1 MGFFRYKAMPQQGKR
16 PVSGTIEAENPRHAR
31 ALLREQALLPI
42 TIDRIETQSAGSSLW
57 QSPPRIARG
66 RMPVFVR
73 QFSALLD
80 AGLSVDGALQVL
92 AEQSEDAREARLIA
106 QLRDDIAS
114 GASLSKAFARHPATF
129 PLVCRALIHAGEE
142 SGKLPDVMQR
152 LATYL
157 EGRSE
162 LNTKVGIA
170 FVYPALVLGVSILVV
185 IGMLAFVVPQMIQ
198 VFQGSKQELP
208 LLTKILMGIS
218 HFANQWGGWVLLA
231 LLISGVA
238 FYRALKNQTFLYR
251 FHAWRLRWPIF
262 GKLDRSA
269 NTAQFASTLSIL
281 VSSGVPLLSAMRA
294 AEGVMSSLP
303 LREAASKAAAQV
315 KEGANLARSLAATKS
330 FPPVLI
336 HLVASGESTG
346 RLGSMLERAANEQS
360 KELSRKVETF
370 TSLLGPLVVLV
381 MGAVVLFIVL
391 AILLP
396 VFEMNQ
402 LVK

>member
-1 MGFFRYKAMPQQGKR
+1 MATFQYKAMPAEGSK
-16 PVSGTIEAENPRHAR
+16 PVTGTIAADNLRHAR
-31 ALLREQALLPI
+31 SLLREKALQPI
-42 TIDRIETQSAGSSLW
+42 SLKSVEESASQQLFSR
-57 QSPPRIARG
+57 PPRLG
-66 RMPVFVR
+66 RSRLPVFVR

-80 AGLSVDGALQVL
+80 AGLTVDGALLVL
-92 AEQSEDAREARLIA
+92 AEQAEDERESRLIA
-106 QLRDDIAS
+106 QLREDIAS
-114 GASLSKAFARHPATF
+114 GAALSKAFARHPATF

-142 SGKLPDVMQR
+142 SGKLPEVMQR

-157 EGRSE
+157 EDRSE
-162 LNTKVGIA
+162 LVSKVGLA
-170 FVYPALVLGVSILVV
+170 FIYPAVVLGVSVLVV
-185 IGMLAFVVPQMIQ
+185 IGMLAWVVPQMVQ
-198 VFQGSKQELP
+198 VFQGSKQALP
-208 LLTKILMGIS
+208 LLTQILMWVS
-218 HFANQWGGWVLLA
+218 HFANQWGGWFVLA
-231 LLISGVA
+231 LSAGGVA
-238 FYRALKNQTFLYR
+238 FVQALKNYDFRYR

-262 GKLDRSA
+262 GRLERSA

-281 VSSGVPLLSAMRA
+281 VGSGVPLLSAMRA

-303 LREAASKAAAQV
+303 LQAAAGRAADQV
-315 KEGANLARSLAATKS
+315 KEGATLARALDATKS

-346 RLGSMLERAANEQS
+346 RLGQMLERAANEQS

-370 TSLLGPLVVLV
+370 TSMLGPLVVLV

-402 LVK
+402 MVK